1 MSGTRAYIAPQTG
14 LSGTCW
20 PEVTNPRGDDAT
32 WELSCY
38 DVVDSYPTLV
48 EGLTAAQRQG
58 SMTNACIVRAG
69 TLMQHVK
76 KADGS
81 YYDQWE
87 DVPMNAVDYQ
97 WLNVVFQ
104 ALKNRSPL
112 PQECTPVPGT
122 RGMQGYSPS
131 MQQQPSDFS
140 VPWGWI
146 IAGTVFLGGMA
157 VWFFFIRP
165 RRRKR

>member
-1 MSGTRAYIAPQTG
+1 M
-14 LSGTCW
+14 
-20 PEVTNPRGDDAT
+20 NPRGDDAT

-38 DVVDSYPTLV
+38 DVEDSYPTLV
-48 EGLTAAQRQG
+48 EGLTAARDQG
-58 SMTNACIVRAG
+58 VITVACFVRAG
-69 TLMQHVK
+69 TLIQKVK

-81 YYDQWE
+81 FYQQWE
-87 DVPMNAVDYQ
+87 DVPMRAVDYQ

-122 RGMQGYSPS
+122 GGMQGYSPS
-131 MQQQPSDFS
+131 MQPQTSDSS

-146 IAGTVFLGGMA
+146 IAGTVVLGGIA
-157 VWFFFIRP
+157 WWYFFLRST
-165 RRRKR
+165 RRKR